1 MTPDNLNEP
10 QASNN
15 ADHEQTR
22 PAQIDAGDEQVM
34 PTALDAGGPVSA
46 DDSVPPA
53 DPPNQQR
60 PPQWS
65 ARDLQQRLRAFG
77 GVAAASLRP
86 LAASVRQDLGAAFGH
101 LRYYRHLGTITAGLI
116 LCLYLLSGT
125 YVVSPGEAAV
135 VTRFGRVV
143 QPRVTSGLRWRLPWP
158 VEAVRRVNVAQ
169 IRREGIGVTVE
180 GHSEELHPPE
190 EIQLL
195 TGDENLLTAKAIVQY
210 RIKEP
215 VDYLFRIDF
224 NEDPLLRNVIKAAL
238 TDLAGRLQVDT
249 LLTSGRT
256 EFQRQALVQVQQR
269 LDSYRSGIEIV
280 SIDLQEIVP
289 PGDVADAFRAVS
301 SAAEEKNKMIND
313 AQGYANSLLPQ
324 ARGEAEKRQR
334 EAEGYR
340 TDVINRAGGEAQRFA
355 DILKQYQRDS
365 KVYGPEVTRY
375 RLYVE
380 AMEQVLPKA
389 KMYFVDPG
397 QNGDQVTLRLLEQL
411 PATQSQ
417 PTQP

>member
-1 MTPDNLNEP
+1 MTPDNRNQSP
-10 QASNN
+10 ASDD
-15 ADHEQTR
+15 AAHEQFISPPT
-22 PAQIDAGDEQVM
+22 DAAGEPGAVGDGV
-34 PTALDAGGPVSA
+34 PPGGPVH
-46 DDSVPPA
+46 
-53 DPPNQQR
+53 QQR
-60 PPQWS
+60 RPS
-65 ARDLQQRLRAFG
+65 ARELQQRLRAFG
-77 GVAAASLRP
+77 GVAASGLRP
-86 LAASVRQDLGAAFGH
+86 VAASVRQDLSEAFGH
-101 LRYYRHLGTITAGLI
+101 LLHYRHLGKIALGLA
-116 LCLYLLSGT
+116 LCFYLLSGT

-143 QPRVTSGLRWRLPWP
+143 QPRVTPGLRWRLPVP
-158 VEAVRRVNVAQ
+158 FEAVRRVNVAQ

-180 GHSEELHPPE
+180 GHPEELHPSE

-224 NEDPLLRNVIKAAL
+224 NEDPLLRNVIKASL
-238 TDLAGRLQVDT
+238 TELAGRLQVDT

-256 EFQRQALVQVQQR
+256 EFQRQALAQVQQR

-289 PGDVADAFRAVS
+289 PGDVAEAFRAVS

-324 ARGEAEKRQR
+324 ARGEAVKRQR

-340 TDVINRAGGEAQRFA
+340 TDVINRAGGEAQRFS
-355 DILKQYQRDS
+355 DILKQYQRDA

-411 PATQSQ
+411 PAA
-417 PTQP
+417 PAPATQP

>member
-1 MTPDNLNEP
+1 MTPDDLNQPRTTPDNTAADSQPIPVPVESGDAPASAGAGAQPGP
-10 QASNN
+10 QS
-15 ADHEQTR
+15 
-22 PAQIDAGDEQVM
+22 AQARRAREGVRDA
-34 PTALDAGGPVSA
+34 
-46 DDSVPPA
+46 
-53 DPPNQQR
+53 
-60 PPQWS
+60 
-65 ARDLQQRLRAFG
+65 QQRLRRLG
-77 GVAAASLRP
+77 GVAAAGLRP
-86 LAASVRQDLGAAFGH
+86 VAGSVQQDLGAAFGH
-101 LRYYRHLGTITAGLI
+101 LRRYRHLGKLTVGLA
-116 LCLYLLSGT
+116 LLLYALSGT

-135 VTRFGRVV
+135 VTRFGRIV
-143 QPRVTSGLRWRLPWP
+143 QPRVSSGLRWRLPWP
-158 VEAVRRVNVAQ
+158 VEAARIVNVSQ
-169 IRREGIGVTVE
+169 IRREGIGVTFE
-180 GHSEELHPPE
+180 GHPEELHPAE

-210 RIKEP
+210 RVKDP
-215 VDYLFRIDF
+215 ADYLFRVDY
-224 NEDPLLRNVIKAAL
+224 NEDPLLRNVIKA
-238 TDLAGRLQVDT
+238 TMTEQAGRLQVDT

-256 EFQRQALVQVQQR
+256 EFQRVARSLVQQR

-289 PGDVADAFRAVS
+289 PGDVAEAFRDVS

-340 TDVINRAGGEAQRFA
+340 TDVVNRAGGEAQRFA
-355 DILKQYQRDS
+355 DILKQYQRDT

-397 QNGDQVTLRLLEQL
+397 KNGETANLRLLEQL
-411 PATQSQ
+411 PATPAQSVQ
-417 PTQP
+417 P